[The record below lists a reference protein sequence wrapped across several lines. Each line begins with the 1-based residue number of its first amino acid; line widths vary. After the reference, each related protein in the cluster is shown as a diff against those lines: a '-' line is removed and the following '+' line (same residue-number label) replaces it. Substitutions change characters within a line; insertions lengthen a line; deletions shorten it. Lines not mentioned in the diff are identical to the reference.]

1 MADQNAKAYE
11 HVVEFHGHSCIGSAL
26 GYRVALKAMDWL
38 KANRSEDEEIVCVV
52 ENDSCA
58 VDAIQ
63 AVTGCTFGK
72 GNLKFRDIGKRGYTF
87 YNRNTGAAVRILE
100 NYRPKED
107 SEQAELRKAI
117 FGGTAT
123 AGQKELFREKS
134 KAVIKDILSAPED
147 EVLEMKAVA
156 APPPDKAR
164 LYETLT
170 CASCGEKVMEP
181 RTVKTDGGVYCADCA
196 DGKTQ
201 L

>member
-26 GYRVALKAMDWL
+26 GYRVALKAMEWL

-63 AVTGCTFGK
+63 AITGCTFGK

-87 YNRNTGAAVRILE
+87 YNRNTGAGVRILE
-100 NYRPKED
+100 NYRPKEVPG
-107 SEQAELRKAI
+107 QADLRKAV

-123 AGQKELFREKS
+123 KSQIESFREMSKS
-134 KAVIKDILSAPED
+134 AIDDILKAPD
-147 EVLEMKAVA
+147 EAILEMKPVS
-156 APPPDKAR
+156 APPPNKAM

-181 RTVKTDGGVYCADCA
+181 RTVKADGGAYCADCA
-196 DGKTQ
+196 DGKVQ
-201 L
+201 H

>member
-1 MADQNAKAYE
+1 MADQTTASYD

-26 GYRVALKAMDWL
+26 GYRVALKAMEWL
-38 KANRSEDEEIVCVV
+38 DANRSEDEEIVCVV

-72 GNLKFRDIGKRGYTF
+72 GNLKFRDIGKRGYAF

-100 NYRPKED
+100 IYRPKD
-107 SEQAELRKAI
+107 ASEKAELRKAV

-123 AGQKELFREKS
+123 ASQIEMFREMS
-134 KAVIKDILSAPED
+134 KAAIKDILSAPEED
-147 EVLEMKAVA
+147 ILKMKAVA
-156 APPPDKAR
+156 APPPSRAR

-170 CASCGEKVMEP
+170 CSACGEKVMET
-181 RTVKTDGGVYCADCA
+181 RTVKKGDGVYCADCA
-196 DGKTQ
+196 GGNG
-201 L
+201 